1 LKKTGFDGTVTFEV
15 FTPDREYLRLSR
27 HKFDRI
33 WQSS

>member
-27 HKFDRI
+27 EKFDQI
-33 WQSS
+33 WRSV